1 MLTSPGLRALVVALF
16 SLTSGV
22 QAKLDP
28 PNLATKVL
36 YAHIGDDP
44 MKWEVLTA
52 FKRGASRAM
61 RVKIRSS
68 FTKKILRPYYCSM
81 VQRRPPEG
89 STIAATIC
97 TKPGGKAADKRSV
110 YFHFP
115 THEDAVEF
123 AELWGNVRRYK
134 TPVELTKEIPDDQQ
148 VREEWEAVLN
158 RTRSKVVEA
167 DGVVNFA
174 GPVKYVRI
182 GSDGDKFVATHAYR
196 DEKAGVRLLKL
207 VERKANLWDM
217 QETFYCDDIVS
228 KPWGA
233 FIDAKCARPEEP
245 KIKFLFVLHFDTQ
258 SDAVYFAESWG
269 APFAVGSVEALKKG
283 RTSAALESSYRATS
297 DASAGGGIAPPRLES
312 ETGNT
317 EDSSAASTLDPSADG
332 SSGEASTSGSEAV
345 ADEAPET
352 EVPEESG
359 GMLDERSTE
368 SEGEVTPEGNEDDN
382 GSERVE
388 EGTSIAGNQ
397 QDEPAGVE
405 ATDDTPDE
413 VSSES
418 GDSEDVVT
426 PEGSEDDVSGAGKK
440 EETSEDLESNSA
452 ADWQDGPTGIE
463 ATDDTPDESSSGDE
477 EDQAGDEDTAGEGS
491 DDQTSEDNR
500 GGGAA
505 EGYSEGDEDEPKG
518 DDDDEG
524 TEEPKDDS
532 NTVGD
537 SSEEG
542 PSFEGFEDT
551 PPPNDEGDSIDQ
563 PSSTSAWWSSSGNY
577 PEAPLPPT
585 FPATDES
592 VSAEVEGEEGHGERV
607 LDRDDDELEESLTEG
622 SRYDDQA
629 PEEAAAEPEA
639 SSLRGYNSDTGDQ
652 EEQEEDGVPE
662 DLPGFEDADEVHHL
676 ARLSSGLEEGF
687 SPGDEESSGH
697 GEPEVRRFSEDN
709 RVDRYKTSFDDEA
722 HSSDELEADTAAVEE
737 GGEDKRALDSSEE
750 EHSTE

>member
-1 MLTSPGLRALVVALF
+1 MMTSPGLRALVMALI

-22 QAKLDP
+22 RAKLDP

-123 AELWGNVRRYK
+123 AELWGNVHRFK

-148 VREEWEAVLN
+148 VREDWEAVLN

-167 DGVVNFA
+167 DGVVNYA
-174 GPVKYVRI
+174 GPVKYVRV

-207 VERKANLWDM
+207 AEQKANLWDL

-228 KPWGA
+228 KPWGT

-245 KIKFLFVLHFDTQ
+245 KKKYLFVVHFDTQ
-258 SDAVYFAESWG
+258 GDAVYFAENWG

-283 RTSAALESSYRATS
+283 RTSAALGSSYRAS
-297 DASAGGGIAPPRLES
+297 NGSSAGGSIAPPRLES
-312 ETGNT
+312 GTGDT
-317 EDSSAASTLDPSADG
+317 EDSSAASALGPSADG
-332 SSGEASTSGSEAV
+332 SGGEASTSGSEAA

-352 EVPEESG
+352 EVPGKSD
-359 GMLDERSTE
+359 GMLDEGSAE
-368 SEGEVTPEGNEDDN
+368 SEGEVTPEGDEDDN
-382 GSERVE
+382 GSERGK
-388 EGTSIAGNQ
+388 EGTSIAGSQ

-413 VSSES
+413 VSAES
-418 GDSEDVVT
+418 GDGEVEVT
-426 PEGSEDDVSGAGKK
+426 AEGSEDDVSSSAK
-440 EETSEDLESNSA
+440 EEGTSEDLESKPA
-452 ADWQDGPTGIE
+452 ADGQGESTSIE

-477 EDQAGDEDTAGEGS
+477 EDTVGDEDTAGEGS
-491 DDQTSEDNR
+491 ENQTSEDNR
-500 GGGAA
+500 GGGAT
-505 EGYSEGDEDEPKG
+505 EGYLEGDVEEPKG
-518 DDDDEG
+518 DDDEEADVGSEDG
-524 TEEPKDDS
+524 AEEPTGDS
-532 NTVGD
+532 NTVED
-537 SSEEG
+537 SSEEE
-542 PSFEGFEDT
+542 PSLEGFEDT
-551 PPPNDEGDSIDQ
+551 PPLNDEGDSIDQ
-563 PSSTSAWWSSSGNY
+563 PSSTSAQWSSSEKY
-577 PEAPLPPT
+577 PEAPLP
-585 FPATDES
+585 
-592 VSAEVEGEEGHGERV
+592 
-607 LDRDDDELEESLTEG
+607 
-622 SRYDDQA
+622 
-629 PEEAAAEPEA
+629 
-639 SSLRGYNSDTGDQ
+639 
-652 EEQEEDGVPE
+652 
-662 DLPGFEDADEVHHL
+662 
-676 ARLSSGLEEGF
+676 
-687 SPGDEESSGH
+687 
-697 GEPEVRRFSEDN
+697 
-709 RVDRYKTSFDDEA
+709 
-722 HSSDELEADTAAVEE
+722 
-737 GGEDKRALDSSEE
+737 
-750 EHSTE
+750 